1 MTYLPE
7 NKSDMKLVSSTLLKI
22 ENNVAVYVVTYQV
35 KEKPD
40 DKDSKWLDKSLATMS
55 ADIVGIKG
63 YKFDKLLYTYYA
75 KGSSGTINAV
85 VTVSF
90 KDSLGSFHKE
100 NFELVVKKNGDT
112 WFVKTSTHGVSQNY
126 FKVEKEK

>member
-1 MTYLPE
+1 MTKQTQDYTERDTKKFETFLE
-7 NKSDMKLVSSTLLKI
+7 AFLTAYTTDNKT
-22 ENNVAVYVVTYQV
+22 
-35 KEKPD
+35 
-40 DKDSKWLDKSLATMS
+40 LATMS
-55 ADIVGIKG
+55 ADIGGSKG

-75 KGSSGTINAV
+75 KGSSGTTNAV

-90 KDSLGSFHKE
+90 KDSLGSVHKE

-112 WFVKTSTHGVSQNY
+112 WFVKTLTHGVSQNY